1 MPLPPPH
8 RIDVLTL
15 FPAVLDGYL
24 SQSILSRAIA
34 GGLVGIERWD
44 IRDWA
49 TGKHKQVDDRP
60 FGGGPG
66 MVLMAPPVVAATEA
80 VRRLPEPPG
89 RLILLSPQGRR
100 LDQARVQELALE
112 PRLILLCGRY
122 EGFDERIIEIL
133 EPELLSVGD
142 FILSGGE
149 VAAMVLIDAIVRLI
163 PGVLGDSQSAVDE
176 SFGPDGGLEYP
187 QYTRPRD
194 FRGRNSPRDPLERR
208 PRRDRPLATRTP
220 PMNDLHDLILQNRGP
235 ANFPSAGC
243 SKGTSHAKPT
253 HGAGREDHIET
264 HDAQVRDRRHGRR
277 PRAHPRGRQGADPDL
292 QRRGDRPVR
301 PGASRDVRGA
311 AHRAR

>member
-1 MPLPPPH
+1 MPASPSPSSLPLSPH

-15 FPAVLDGYL
+15 FPAILDGYL
-24 SQSILSRAIA
+24 GQSILSRAIA
-34 GGLVGIERWD
+34 LGLVSIERFN

-49 TGKHKQVDDRP
+49 EGKHKQVDDRP

-80 VRRLPEPPG
+80 VRAAAGPPG

-100 LDQARVQELALE
+100 LNQDRVAELALE

-122 EGFDERIIEIL
+122 EGFDERISEIL

-163 PGVLGDSQSAVDE
+163 PGVLGDSQSALDE

-194 FRGRNSPRDPLERR
+194 FRNRTVPEILLSGDHAAIARWRLENRR
-208 PRRDRPLATRTP
+208 
-220 PMNDLHDLILQNRGP
+220 
-235 ANFPSAGC
+235 
-243 SKGTSHAKPT
+243 
-253 HGAGREDHIET
+253 
-264 HDAQVRDRRHGRR
+264 
-277 PRAHPRGRQGADPDL
+277 
-292 QRRGDRPVR
+292 
-301 PGASRDVRGA
+301 
-311 AHRAR
+311 

>member
-1 MPLPPPH
+1 MPASSSSPH

-15 FPAVLDGYL
+15 FPAIFDGYL
-24 SQSILSRAIA
+24 GQSILSRAIA
-34 GGLVGIERWD
+34 LGLVSIERFN

-49 TGKHKQVDDRP
+49 EGKHKQVDDRP

-80 VRRLPEPPG
+80 VRAAAGPPG

-100 LDQARVQELALE
+100 LNQDRVAELALE

-122 EGFDERIIEIL
+122 EGFDERISEIL

-163 PGVLGDSQSAVDE
+163 PGVLGDSQSALDE

-194 FRGRNSPRDPLERR
+194 FRNRTVPEILLSGDHAAIARWRLENRR
-208 PRRDRPLATRTP
+208 
-220 PMNDLHDLILQNRGP
+220 
-235 ANFPSAGC
+235 
-243 SKGTSHAKPT
+243 
-253 HGAGREDHIET
+253 
-264 HDAQVRDRRHGRR
+264 
-277 PRAHPRGRQGADPDL
+277 
-292 QRRGDRPVR
+292 
-301 PGASRDVRGA
+301 
-311 AHRAR
+311 

>member
-1 MPLPPPH
+1 MPALPSPLPLSPH

-15 FPAVLDGYL
+15 FPAILDGYL
-24 SQSILSRAIA
+24 GQSILSRAIA
-34 GGLVGIERWD
+34 LGLVSIERFN

-49 TGKHKQVDDRP
+49 EGKHKQVDDRP

-66 MVLMAPPVVAATEA
+66 MILMAPPVVAATEA
-80 VRRLPEPPG
+80 VRAAADPPG

-100 LDQARVQELALE
+100 LTQNRVAELALE

-122 EGFDERIIEIL
+122 EGFDERISEIL

-163 PGVLGDSQSAVDE
+163 PGVLGDSQSALDE

-194 FRGRNSPRDPLERR
+194 FRNRTVPEILLSGDHAAIARWRLENRR
-208 PRRDRPLATRTP
+208 
-220 PMNDLHDLILQNRGP
+220 
-235 ANFPSAGC
+235 
-243 SKGTSHAKPT
+243 
-253 HGAGREDHIET
+253 
-264 HDAQVRDRRHGRR
+264 
-277 PRAHPRGRQGADPDL
+277 
-292 QRRGDRPVR
+292 
-301 PGASRDVRGA
+301 
-311 AHRAR
+311 